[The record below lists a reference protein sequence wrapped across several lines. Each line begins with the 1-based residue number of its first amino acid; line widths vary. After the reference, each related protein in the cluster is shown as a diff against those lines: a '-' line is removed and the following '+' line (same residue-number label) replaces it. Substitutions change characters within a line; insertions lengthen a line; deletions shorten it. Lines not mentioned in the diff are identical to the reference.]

1 MNLTEEQKE
10 IVESQSQIT
19 LVNAYAG
26 TGKTSTLVEYCKK
39 RAESKILYLAYNSS
53 MAKEATKKFSSLENV
68 NCVTIHSLA
77 LRSLKEKIHPYR
89 SRLSNS
95 SLTPKDLFAY
105 FEGNKYQG
113 IFANMLMKLFRKF
126 INSNMTIEEALAS
139 CNSDERQIS
148 FLLPK
153 LWSDILTDD
162 DLPFEHDF
170 YLKMYQLDSP
180 DLSEYEYILVDEAQ
194 DLNPVM
200 FDIVSTQ
207 KSKQVYIGDTYQ
219 KIYGFRECI
228 NALDMLK
235 DHKDARIFYLTR
247 TFRCP
252 NYIVDRA
259 NPFLYLLGASKP
271 LVGQDVEFDE
281 NLLPK
286 SGNKQ
291 CIICRTNAKVFDYVV
306 SNPEV
311 KFHFIGGIKGYN
323 FSDILDIAL
332 LHSRNPETRKFIR
345 NNFYSKFQDA
355 KELREYIKECSDVE
369 AKTRLM
375 IFYKYAKTQNLFA
388 VVRDIK
394 HYPIKDADC
403 IITSAHKSKGL
414 EWDFVQIENDFIDL
428 LKIMDDHKGC
438 PFEVPREE
446 LNLLYVALT
455 RAKKKMELPEQY
467 AFDFQQIRD
476 IEEKISLIE

>member
-139 CNSDERQIS
+139 CNSDEKQIS

-271 LVGQDVEFDE
+271 LVGQDV
-281 NLLPK
+281 
-286 SGNKQ
+286 
-291 CIICRTNAKVFDYVV
+291 
-306 SNPEV
+306 
-311 KFHFIGGIKGYN
+311 
-323 FSDILDIAL
+323 
-332 LHSRNPETRKFIR
+332 
-345 NNFYSKFQDA
+345 
-355 KELREYIKECSDVE
+355 
-369 AKTRLM
+369 
-375 IFYKYAKTQNLFA
+375 
-388 VVRDIK
+388 
-394 HYPIKDADC
+394 
-403 IITSAHKSKGL
+403 
-414 EWDFVQIENDFIDL
+414 
-428 LKIMDDHKGC
+428 
-438 PFEVPREE
+438 
-446 LNLLYVALT
+446 
-455 RAKKKMELPEQY
+455 
-467 AFDFQQIRD
+467 
-476 IEEKISLIE
+476 